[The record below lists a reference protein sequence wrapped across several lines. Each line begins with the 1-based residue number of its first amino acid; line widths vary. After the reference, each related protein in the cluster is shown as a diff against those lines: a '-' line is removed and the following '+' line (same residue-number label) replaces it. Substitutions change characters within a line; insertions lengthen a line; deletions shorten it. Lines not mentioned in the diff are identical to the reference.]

1 MRRDDFMTES
11 STERFERLAL
21 PHLDAAYSLARWLTR
36 DDRAAEDVVQEA
48 YLRAFR
54 FFRTFRGED
63 ARPWLLAIVRNAART
78 WFQTVNAARSQ
89 DEFDEEVHSA
99 EAVLAPETAQALG
112 NPLLGLLHRERRFTV
127 ESALEQLPVA
137 FREVLVLREM
147 EELSYKEI
155 AEVVDVPVGTVM
167 SRLARG
173 RALLAQLLAS
183 VKEAPR

>member
-21 PHLDAAYSLARWLTR
+21 PHLDAAYRLARWLTR
-36 DDRAAEDVVQEA
+36 DERAAEDVVQEA

-54 FFRTFRGED
+54 FFRAFRGED
-63 ARPWLLAIVRNAART
+63 ARPWLLAIVRNSART
-78 WFQTVNAARSQ
+78 WFKTVDAGRSQ
-89 DEFDEEVHSA
+89 DEFDEEVHSEEVA
-99 EAVLAPETAQALG
+99 LAPQTAQALG
-112 NPLLGLLHRERRFTV
+112 NPLLGLLQRERRSTV
-127 ESALEQLPVA
+127 NAALEQLPVA

-155 AEVVDVPVGTVM
+155 AQVLDVPIGTVM

-173 RALLAQLLAS
+173 RALLAQQLAGE
-183 VKEAPR
+183 KEAPQ